1 MRNQSDFHI
10 DAQHF
15 SKETLYY
22 KCPISQN
29 HTARHHTVHRQKQI
43 PDLLKVRGRE
53 LPVSPRS
60 EISMQFYLH
69 VQTCIDIYSCH
80 RNQPQPTQILL
91 QGCQRF
97 QDLLQTKPSKD
108 LNPYLPSTLSATVIK
123 LNQKN
128 VMHLPCCSPQTYK
141 IKHLSTYDSCCGDQA
156 HCHASISYII
166 IFPY

>member
-1 MRNQSDFHI
+1 MRNQSDVHI

-15 SKETLYY
+15 SKQTLCY

-43 PDLLKVRGRE
+43 PDLLKVRGTE
-53 LPVSPRS
+53 LPVPPRN
-60 EISMQFYLH
+60 EISVQFYLH
-69 VQTCIDIYSCH
+69 VQTSIAATETNHS
-80 RNQPQPTQILL
+80 PLL

-108 LNPYLPSTLSATVIK
+108 LNPYLPSTLSTTVIK

-128 VMHLPCCSPQTYK
+128 VICLPCCSPQTYK
-141 IKHLSTYDSCCGDQA
+141 IKHLSTSHDFCCGDQA